1 MLTGTFVIESI
12 FNIKLLPGGKFQRG
26 AEIENRSGRLRA
38 ACEALAAR
46 GINIHTLCLA
56 DSRDFGILRLIVAD
70 PPAGKAALE
79 NAGIPVDRLDAVI
92 VATSTPDLTFP
103 SVATMVQA
111 GLGMQRGF
119 AYDIQAVCAGF
130 VYALANADAMIRAGL
145 ADRVLVIGA
154 ETFSRIMDW
163 TDRSTCV
170 LFGDGAGAVVLEA
183 AEGAGTAADQGILAT
198 DLNSDGRYRD
208 LLYVD
213 GGVASTGTSG
223 HLRMQGNLV
232 FRHAVEKLAQT
243 AHHALE
249 KAGLSYK
256 DITPVYLPP
265 ADARAAFQRGA
276 IDAWVIWD
284 PFLAEVE
291 TNAKARQIRNAE
303 GLVPHY
309 TFYLASRK
317 FADTYPD
324 TAKQVVD
331 ELGKLSEWANGHQ
344 DDAAGIL
351 STSTGLDKAIWLKTL
366 ARLPYGAE
374 RMTPAVYNEQQALA
388 DTFTRIGLLP
398 VKVDV
403 RSATW
408 SLDKP

>member
-1 MLTGTFVIESI
+1 MLEGLNVGSI
-12 FNIKLLPGGKFQRG
+12 D
-26 AEIENRSGRLRA
+26 
-38 ACEALAAR
+38 LAAT
-46 GINIHTLCLA
+46 GDAPPAFAQAAQADLVYLAHSPANPKTEAIVVPEQSAIH
-56 DSRDFGILRLIVAD
+56 SVAD
-70 PPAGKAALE
+70 LKGKRVGL
-79 NAGIPVDRLDAVI
+79 NKGSDVNYLL
-92 VATSTPDLTFP
+92 VA
-103 SVATMVQA
+103 
-111 GLGMQRGF
+111 
-119 AYDIQAVCAGF
+119 
-130 VYALANADAMIRAGL
+130 
-145 ADRVLVIGA
+145 
-154 ETFSRIMDW
+154 
-163 TDRSTCV
+163 
-170 LFGDGAGAVVLEA
+170 
-183 AEGAGTAADQGILAT
+183 
-198 DLNSDGRYRD
+198 
-208 LLYVD
+208 
-213 GGVASTGTSG
+213 
-223 HLRMQGNLV
+223 
-232 FRHAVEKLAQT
+232 
-243 AHHALE
+243 ALE

-265 ADARAAFQRGA
+265 ANARAAFQRGA

-317 FADTYPD
+317 FADTYPE

-331 ELGKLSEWANGHQ
+331 ELGKLSAWANSHQ
-344 DDAAGIL
+344 DEAAGLL